1 MTGRPPAHPTIVGPA
16 SWPGHGPPPRFAI
29 DTAGRPLF
37 MVELATAPVLMTSL
51 VYRCAGNYFY
61 GGDGESTFAT
71 GSGWCVPAAAWRHL
85 GRAVVLFYRVVTFDQ
100 CGGDGDLSIDDR
112 HLDALPWL
120 AVESP
125 ERCHPSA
132 WRTYRTESA

>member
-1 MTGRPPAHPTIVGPA
+1 VTSRRRAHPTIVGPA
-16 SWPGHGPPPRFAI
+16 SWPAHGPPPRFTV

-37 MVELATAPVLMTSL
+37 AVELATAPVLMTSL

-85 GRAVVLFYRVVTFDQ
+85 GRAVVLFYRVVAFDQ
-100 CGGDGDLSIDDR
+100 YVAEDAVSIDDH

-120 AVESP
+120 VVESP
-125 ERCHPSA
+125 ERHPA
-132 WRTYRTESA
+132 TARTHGTETA